1 MADAPP
7 PPSSVKFR
15 QVPRATV
22 SERRSLLL
30 FHSVATLD
38 RQDGRHSR
46 PRSADAQYGALA
58 ARGDLQLDAAR
69 LALRERGH
77 QHAISEVISLQS
89 A

>member
-1 MADAPP
+1 MAAGQ
-7 PPSSVKFR
+7 SVKFR

-22 SERRSLLL
+22 SKRRSLLL
-30 FHSVATLD
+30 LFQSVATLD